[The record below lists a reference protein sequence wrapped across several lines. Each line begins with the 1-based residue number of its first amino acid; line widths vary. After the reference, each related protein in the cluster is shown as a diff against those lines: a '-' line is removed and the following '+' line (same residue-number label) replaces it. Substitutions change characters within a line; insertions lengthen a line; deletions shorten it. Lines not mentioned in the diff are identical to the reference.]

1 MLIKSSKAGSNQA
14 EKRDVVVVFSI
25 MKSEERREIGG
36 EEGAAAEEKGRETAP
51 ERGAAPPAE
60 GGSKG
65 PLFRLLSDL
74 KGGARL
80 SLLLRSDLERL
91 DATSG
96 RLVLLVLTDLALN
109 LVCSFLLVGTGGYF
123 SYSSIPGFFFH
134 LPLLLLLG
142 LAAGRLL
149 SRCGAAPAVAAALI
163 ALSIPIEF
171 CHAMLEAVAQLRHF
185 EWLQEYLTAPHYYR
199 FYWWW
204 GAAALI
210 YLFRIDPAR
219 GLRRLRLPLLFA
231 VLVLPPLYYF
241 PRGDLWASSAQ
252 ESESGELNLTE
263 EVLAAQAKLLDREL
277 AALKPGRPGVT
288 DLYFVGF
295 AGDASQDV
303 FLKELNY
310 AKGLFDRRFG
320 TSGRSVLLAN
330 NPQSATTLPFA
341 GAGNLERTLV
351 RVGEVMNRDE
361 DLLFLYLSSHGSRD
375 HELAVNNPPLELK
388 QLTPELLKRELVRA
402 GIKWKVVVVSACFS
416 GGFLPPLQDDGT
428 LVMTAADATHES
440 FGCGFGE
447 DFTWFGEAFLEDAL
461 REEFSFTAAF
471 DRARETIRKWEEER
485 GETPSNPQIWVGKGI
500 EPKLGLLEK
509 ALKEGKSKKP

>member
-1 MLIKSSKAGSNQA
+1 M
-14 EKRDVVVVFSI
+14 VVFSI
-25 MKSEERREIGG
+25 MESEERREIGG
-36 EEGAAAEEKGRETAP
+36 EEGAAAEEKGRETSP
-51 ERGAAPPAE
+51 GPGAAPSAE

-91 DATSG
+91 DATSA

-149 SRCGAAPAVAAALI
+149 SRDWAAPAVAAALI

-171 CHAMLEAVAQLRHF
+171 CHALLEAVVQLRHF
-185 EWLQEYLTAPHYYR
+185 ERLQGYLTAPHYYR
-199 FYWWW
+199 FYLWW
-204 GAAALI
+204 GAAALFFL
-210 YLFRIDPAR
+210 YRIDPAR
-219 GLRRLRLPLLFA
+219 GVRRLRLPLLFA
-231 VLVLPPLYYF
+231 VLVLLPLYYF

-252 ESESGELNLTE
+252 ESESGELNLTD
-263 EVLAAQAKLLDREL
+263 EVLAAQAKLLDGEL

-341 GAGNLERTLV
+341 GVGNLERALV
-351 RVGEVMNRDE
+351 RVGEAMNRDE

-388 QLTPELLKRELVRA
+388 QLTPELLKRELARA
-402 GIKWKVVVVSACFS
+402 GIKWKVIVVSACFS
-416 GGFLPPLQDDGT
+416 GGFVPPLQDDGT
-428 LVMTAADATHES
+428 LVMTAADATRES

-447 DFTWFGEAFLEDAL
+447 DFTWFGEAFLQGAL
-461 REEFSFTAAF
+461 SKEFSFTAAF
-471 DRARETIRKWEEER
+471 DRARETIGKWEEER

-500 EPKLGLLEK
+500 EAKLGLLEK